1 MPRILGPKTK
11 VLNIWLHHHICMV
24 KKSVIR
30 PSMLNLRIVHNL
42 FVNKDGITIKDIATN
57 LKTDYKN
64 THNAVE
70 RLFKWGVIKKEKIGN
85 YNICKIN
92 YGNEDIVEYLKEYNF
107 YVKVKVFKSKYPTE
121 YNILK
126 ETISKSSENIKSLS
140 PLFMCIIFGSY
151 AKGEEKKESDIDVLV
166 VPQVTA
172 IGSLDFKRILSEKN
186 APYHKKFHIE
196 VQNIYDF
203 IKDLKEKNKVSIA
216 TEIYKQPPIVLH
228 GDDIFFKIM
237 VEASKSW

>member
-1 MPRILGPKTK
+1 
-11 VLNIWLHHHICMV
+11 MV

-30 PSMLNLRIVHNL
+30 PSMLNLKIVHNL
-42 FVNKDGITIKDIATN
+42 FINKDGITIKDLATN

-70 RLFKWGVIKKEKIGN
+70 RLFKLGVIKKGKIGN

-107 YVKVKVFKSKYPTE
+107 YVKVKIFKSKYPTE

-126 ETISKSSENIKSLS
+126 ETINKSSENTKSLS
-140 PLFMCIIFGSY
+140 PLFMCVIFGSY
-151 AKGEEKKESDIDVLV
+151 AKGEEKKDSDIDVLAI
-166 VPQVTA
+166 PQVTGIPA
-172 IGSLDFKRILSEKN
+172 YPDFKRILNEKN
-186 APYHKKFHIE
+186 VPYHKKFHIK
-196 VQNIYDF
+196 VQSIDHF

-216 TEIYKQPPIVLH
+216 TEIYKQLPIVLH
-228 GDDIFFKIM
+228 GDDIFFNIM
-237 VEASKSW
+237 VEVSKLW